1 MAASDAVIQIRLP
14 QEEKDAIEEQSTL
27 EGFTSVTSYMRH
39 LARVE
44 RLKASPTGTHHGGR
58 LPRGGYWDAEEIEV
72 ARRKDRD
79 GHYVLTVQQVSLA
92 LSRKQSQVYR
102 IRRMTAEQAAE
113 EAAWALAQND
123 LIIEKRLEQDRQW
136 RAAQIRAAGEMA
148 AHR

>member
-79 GHYVLTVQQVSLA
+79 GHYVLTAQQVSLA
-92 LSRKQSQVYR
+92 LSRKQRQVQR
-102 IRRMTAEQAAE
+102 IRSMSVEECAE
-113 EAAWALAQND
+113 EARWALAEND
-123 LIIEKRLEQDRQW
+123 LNIERRIEQDRQF
-136 RAAQIRAAGEMA
+136 RAAQIRAAGELA
-148 AHR
+148 GHR

>member
-58 LPRGGYWDAEEIEV
+58 LPRGGYWDSEEIEV